1 MSGEHA
7 GYGCADYQLEG
18 GAEVVKRAREIM
30 EQLRGIGV
38 RADIDERENYRPGWK
53 FNHWEVRECR

>member
-1 MSGEHA
+1 M
-7 GYGCADYQLEG
+7 
-18 GAEVVKRAREIM
+18 KRAREIM